1 MRLDG
6 YIRDLPVGSKSVTV
20 GSRIIPVDNQR
31 QAIESYAAKLG
42 GQVCA
47 WHYDAQEL
55 VDRGSGGLEDGTRT
69 FSASSW
75 PTLMDACAAHDG
87 TMTVGSQARVGLQG
101 ALKRLGEGETDGIVV
116 MSLDRIAATS
126 DEAHGIFRSIVDAG
140 RVFASC
146 REQLDPQTSE
156 DTYVRIFMEMPPPH
170 PRDVLLFLRQADGDG
185 DGYRATSRSRYQI
198 PSRSRVRLF
207 GRRLVSVFAVPLAT
221 LGINRLERPPAPPP
235 VTQRVEVSIS
245 VSTDGSSEP
254 PPGSDWKAVNI
265 LLQELEKPPT
275 SDSAKSERVVANKSL
290 RDALRVSHYKSYKIH
305 GPTEPDKD

>member
-6 YIRDLPVGSKSVTV
+6 YIRDLPIGSKSATV
-20 GSRIIPVDNQR
+20 GARIIPVDNQR

-69 FSASSW
+69 FFASSW
-75 PTLMDACAAHDG
+75 PAMMDAHAAHDG
-87 TMTVGSQARVGLQG
+87 TVAFGSQARVGLQG

-146 REQLDPQTSE
+146 RERLDPQTSK
-156 DTYVRIFMEMPPPH
+156 DAYVQIFMEMPPPH
-170 PRDVLLFLRQADGDG
+170 PRDVLLFLHRSNDD
-185 DGYRATSRSRYQI
+185 DDSYPATSRHRYQI

-207 GRRLVSVFAVPLAT
+207 GRRLASVFAVPLAT
-221 LGINRLERPPAPPP
+221 FGINRLERPPAPPP
-235 VTQRVEVSIS
+235 VAQRVEVSVSIS
-245 VSTDGSSEP
+245 NDGSSEP
-254 PPGSDWKAVNI
+254 PPGSDWKVVSA
-265 LLQELEKPPT
+265 LLQGLERPTASNPGKP
-275 SDSAKSERVVANKSL
+275 KRVVANKSL
-290 RDALRVSHYKSYKIH
+290 TEPLRVDPYKIY
-305 GPTEPDKD
+305 GTTEPDED